1 MSSSHTVFSQ
11 GKSRTSSAILP
22 RPWVPKR
29 PGGPQTLPRFFT
41 YPPMKA
47 KWSYTRIQWPR
58 RTPPCKPSV
67 TPLGLEGTTPAR
79 RKRDILPKLSSKKCE
94 PARRSARIQR
104 EQDKKEEDRSRK
116 ERTDAEAEEA
126 TMQTQKIGRPANE
139 ILKLRTK
146 KACLGNSRS
155 EIKGAIK
162 PLRRGEFGKVS
173 GSEGGDY
180 MQHQKKLTLQA
191 RAELTELY
199 ETDMVF
205 DDETDA
211 EEG

>member
-22 RPWVPKR
+22 RPW
-29 PGGPQTLPRFFT
+29 
-41 YPPMKA
+41 
-47 KWSYTRIQWPR
+47 WPR

-126 TMQTQKIGRPANE
+126 TMQTQKIGPA
-139 ILKLRTK
+139 
-146 KACLGNSRS
+146 
-155 EIKGAIK
+155 
-162 PLRRGEFGKVS
+162 GE
-173 GSEGGDY
+173 
-180 MQHQKKLTLQA
+180 
-191 RAELTELY
+191 
-199 ETDMVF
+199 
-205 DDETDA
+205 
-211 EEG
+211 